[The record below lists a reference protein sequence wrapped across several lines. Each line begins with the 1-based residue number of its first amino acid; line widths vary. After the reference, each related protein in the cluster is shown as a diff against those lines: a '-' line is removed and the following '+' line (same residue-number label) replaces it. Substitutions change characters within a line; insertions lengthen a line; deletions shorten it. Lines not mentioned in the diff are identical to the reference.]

1 MASASASASTANVA
15 VITRAVRVKDIMA
28 IMPDTLTNKEV
39 DEYYKKAMKDVDD
52 KIKKENNGGKA
63 PRKALAVK
71 AAPKKGVKKQ
81 EVDKDGNDIEKE
93 KKPLNAYQK
102 FIQDNRQKVKDDN
115 PNMTGVEIFTLL
127 AEKWVEHK
135 KTMNAKENDKE
146 DKSSGKSS
154 PVAVAAVVSPAVAVA
169 VVSCSNKSDD
179 FEITEDKE
187 DQKKKVHNKVFLRWH
202 HLYHLLQYNFY

>member
-1 MASASASASTANVA
+1 MASASASTANVA

-39 DEYYKKAMKDVDD
+39 DEYYKKAMKDDDD

-154 PVAVAAVVSPAVAVA
+154 PVAVAVVSPAVAA

-187 DQKKKVHNKVFLRWH
+187 DQKKKVKKDKKAKKDCN
-202 HLYHLLQYNFY
+202 